1 MIPQHYIELL
11 QVQMIELSRA
21 SEGAISPLHKT
32 GSSDQ
37 QIRNARAALRR
48 TLEKVEPFMGKQM
61 ALVSRA
67 LKSAAYA
74 YDDILDPA

>member
-1 MIPQHYIELL
+1 MIPQHYIDIL
-11 QVQMIELSRA
+11 QAQLIELSRA
-21 SEGAISPLHKT
+21 ESCRELT
-32 GSSDQ
+32 GPNQ
-37 QIRNARAALRR
+37 QVRNARAALRR

-67 LKSAAYA
+67 FKSAAYA